1 VQESNALGIGRD
13 VIYVE
18 GTVREPF
25 HRTSNYAWVVFA
37 GICLCSMSVMVL
49 GVMIFGVYL
58 VPLAEQTGAGLVA
71 ASLYMTIYGWVMAV
85 GAIVWGFIYS
95 KWAKQDLKRFRLC
108 NVIVV
113 VLGAASPLWNGTVAP
128 AFGIMGYYFGAA
140 INGLSGGCFM
150 AMVPIMM
157 ITEWFGPKYRGKF
170 MGIAS
175 AAAIIGAT
183 IWPPLFTYLLQNMG
197 MNMAYIANALA
208 LFVCAGIPALFI
220 FRYREEGVLPWGVK
234 SHDQLVEQ
242 EGGDAVKYGFPP
254 KKLWFHVMFW
264 LGIVGTICF
273 TLHGSMA
280 QNLVG
285 ATTFW
290 LDDPVNGPMI
300 GAVGMSV
307 ASIGE
312 CVWKILA
319 GVVIDKIGPAWNNT
333 IFTGVAVI
341 GLAIWVWGPKTIATI
356 YIAGAFF
363 GAATVPIILGGPL
376 LATGLWGPRCFPIVS
391 NYGAAVNTFFS
402 GLTSPLFAMFI
413 LGYGYTGA
421 FAIGV
426 GVWILPIIFGIIT
439 AVFFYGKIPWY
450 NDEGEALPNPKV
462 APAQV
467 KKWAP
472 KAA

>member
-1 VQESNALGIGRD
+1 MVL
-13 VIYVE
+13 VE
-18 GTVREPF
+18 GSVKQPF
-25 HRTSNYAWVVFA
+25 HRTSNYAWLVFA

-58 VPLAEQTGAGLVA
+58 VPLAESTGAGLVA
-71 ASLYMTIYGWVMAV
+71 ASLYMTIYGWVMAA
-85 GAIVWGFIYS
+85 GAIVWGFLYS
-95 KWAKQDLKRFRLC
+95 KWATTHARFRIC
-108 NVIVV
+108 NIIVC

-128 AFGIMGYYFGAA
+128 AFGITGYYIGAA

-157 ITEWFGPKYRGKF
+157 ITNWFGPKYRGKF

-183 IWPPLFTYLLQNMG
+183 IWPPLFTYLLQNTG

-208 LFVCAGIPALFI
+208 LFICSGIPALFI
-220 FRYREEGVLPWGVK
+220 FRRRDDDVLPWGVK
-234 SHDQLVEQ
+234 SWDELKEQ
-242 EGGDAVKYGFPP
+242 EGGDSSKYGYPVRKIFTSVAFY
-254 KKLWFHVMFW
+254 LVV
-264 LGIVGTICF
+264 ISTVCF

-312 CVWKILA
+312 CIWKILS
-319 GVVIDKIGPAWNNT
+319 GVVIDKIGPAFNNA
-333 IFTGVAVI
+333 IFTAVAVI
-341 GLAIWVWGPKTIATI
+341 GLAIWVWGPKTIVTI

-376 LATGLWGPRCFPIVS
+376 LMSSLFGPRTFPIVQS
-391 NYGAAVNTFFS
+391 YISAVNTALS
-402 GLTSPLFAMFI
+402 GLTSPLFAMWI
-413 LGYGYTGA
+413 VSIGYTGA
-421 FAIGV
+421 FNIGV
-426 GVWILPIIFGIIT
+426 GVWLIPIIT
-439 AVFFYGKIPWY
+439 AIILGVFFLNKMRWEDADG
-450 NDEGEALPNPKV
+450 NPM
-462 APAQV
+462 
-467 KKWAP
+467 P
-472 KAA
+472 KAGAVVAEKSA